1 MHDSAR
7 SSKKSKDITF
17 DAGSCD
23 IFFDPGVPS
32 LSPTAA
38 SRDPDPTVEVE
49 EPKAP
54 AEDPDQTMPPPPL
67 PPPAKPPGDGALA
80 DSERESSED
89 AGLTE
94 HRKLVKEAQSLE
106 HRLSHFPKN
115 AACPTCQ
122 RSRMYCKRVVTKR
135 ADPLAD
141 RGGLSD

>member
-7 SSKKSKDITF
+7 SSKSKDITF
-17 DAGSCD
+17 DAGSRE
-23 IFFDPGVPS
+23 IFYDPGVPS
-32 LSPTAA
+32 STAA
-38 SRDPDPTVEVE
+38 GSRDPDPTIEVE

-54 AEDPDQTMPPPPL
+54 AEDPHQIMPPPL
-67 PPPAKPPGDGALA
+67 SRPASHQAM
-80 DSERESSED
+80 ERWQTRRESRVKMP
-89 AGLTE
+89 GLLSTASSC
-94 HRKLVKEAQSLE
+94 VKEAQSLE

>member
-17 DAGSCD
+17 DAGSRE
-23 IFFDPGVPS
+23 IFYDPGVPS
-32 LSPTAA
+32 STAA
-38 SRDPDPTVEVE
+38 GSRDPDPTIEVE

-54 AEDPDQTMPPPPL
+54 AEDPHQIMPPPL
-67 PPPAKPPGDGALA
+67 SRPAKPPGDGALA